1 MSIPD
6 ESVRTIIDEALA
18 PRFADADTY
27 LVASRPDVLP
37 VARAELLYLWD
48 DYRTEYLDF
57 ASLLN
62 PVGHSHPMVKAAVIE
77 HGRYY
82 GLTAP
87 QGHHLLRWPVQYAKN
102 LSERFSSQTQTARQ
116 VLFTEGEREAVLV
129 AARMTRRWASNKA
142 MPLAVVNSGWHDW
155 LPIDTFS
162 YPFSGFLPEGVLWDR
177 VSGLLLSLVDRRGAP
192 MPEARD
198 WMLAAREAGVPVIVD
213 ESVTGFGRLGHLW
226 GQDRTGLL
234 ADITVLGG
242 ACGGGYPLG
251 AVIAT
256 PDWFTTTD
264 VSPQAGN
271 PVACSAGAHTLDV
284 IEMGVCEY
292 MEESAP
298 ILTKGLVELCAQFPK
313 YLRSH
318 HGDGLLQGLVFDTA
332 DHAARFALDARAHGL
347 YVAPPVGD
355 TVVLAPVLIT
365 STNEMTRG
373 VDLMAATLM
382 GWDDS
387 NAT

>member
-1 MSIPD
+1 MSTPD
-6 ESVRTIIDEALA
+6 ESLRNVIDEALS
-18 PRFADADTY
+18 PRFSDAATY
-27 LVASRPDVLP
+27 LVSSRPDVLP

-62 PVGHSHPMVKAAVIE
+62 PVGHSHPMVKAAVVE

-102 LSERFSSQTQTARQ
+102 LSERFDAQAQAPRQ
-116 VLFTEGEREAVLV
+116 VLFCEGEREAVLV
-129 AARMTRRWASNKA
+129 AAKMTRRWASNKP
-142 MPLAVVNSGWHDW
+142 MPLAVVKSGWHDW
-155 LPIDTFS
+155 LPIDTFD

-177 VSGLLLSLVDRRGAP
+177 VSGLLLSLVDRTG
-192 MPEARD
+192 MPLPNARE

-256 PDWFTTTD
+256 PDWFVTRD

-284 IEMGVCEY
+284 VEMGVCEY
-292 MEESAP
+292 MQESAP
-298 ILTKGLVELCAQFPK
+298 ILTKGLAELCTQFPQ

-318 HGDGLLQGLVFDTA
+318 HGDGLLQGLVFDTSTYA
-332 DHAARFALDARAHGL
+332 DRFAIDVRAHGL
-347 YVAPPVGD
+347 YVAPPVGN
-355 TVVLAPVLIT
+355 TVVLAPTLIT

-382 GWDDS
+382 GWDDD
-387 NAT
+387 NGT

>member
-1 MSIPD
+1 MSTLN
-6 ESVRTIIDEALA
+6 ESVRNVIDEALA
-18 PRFADADTY
+18 PRFTDAATY

-62 PVGHSHPMVKAAVIE
+62 PVGHFHPMVASAVVE

-87 QGHHLLRWPVQYAKN
+87 QGHHLLRWPVHYAKQ
-102 LSERFSSQTQTARQ
+102 LSERFSGNSETARQ

-129 AARMTRRWASNKA
+129 AARMTRRWASNTP
-142 MPLAVVNSGWHDW
+142 MPLAVVRSGWHDW
-155 LPIDTFS
+155 LPIDTFD
-162 YPFSGFLPEGVLWDR
+162 YPFSGFDPEGVLWDR
-177 VSGLLLSLVDRRGAP
+177 VSGLLLSLVDRTGAP
-192 MPEARD
+192 LPAARS
-198 WMLAAREAGVPVIVD
+198 WILAAREAGVPVIVD
-213 ESVTGFGRLGHLW
+213 ESVTGFGRLGCLW

-242 ACGGGYPLG
+242 PVGGGYPLG
-251 AVIAT
+251 AVVAA
-256 PDWFTTTD
+256 PDWFVTND
-264 VSPQAGN
+264 VSPLAGH

-292 MEESAP
+292 MEESSA
-298 ILTKGLVELCAQFPK
+298 ILTKGLTELCAQFPQ

-318 HGDGLLQGLVFDTA
+318 HGEGLLQGLVFDAAENA
-332 DHAARFALDARAHGL
+332 DRFAIDARSHGL

-387 NAT
+387 NDT